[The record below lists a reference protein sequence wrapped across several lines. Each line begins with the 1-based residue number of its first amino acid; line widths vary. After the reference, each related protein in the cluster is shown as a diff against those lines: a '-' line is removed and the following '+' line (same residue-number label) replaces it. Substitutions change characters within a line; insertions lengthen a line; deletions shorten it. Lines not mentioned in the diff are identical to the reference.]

1 VDVIRINL
9 GFSYVAPII
18 RGQKWLKKGHF
29 GRPPYFSRF
38 PMWRRCFRGVFG
50 SPRTPKKVTF
60 LLIFDPS
67 RLRPPFFPFSYVA
80 PILSGSG
87 PSKTLKNP
95 SKWRVNTRFSTIFEK
110 SLKIPM
116 WRRSLFFKKHEKV
129 PFFAFFRLFGVFSA
143 FLAFFSIFYHFWQFW
158 RF

>member
-95 SKWRVNTRFSTIFEK
+95 SKWRVNTGFLTIFEK
-110 SLKIPM
+110 STQNPYVAPIPNFQK
-116 WRRSLFFKKHEKV
+116 S
-129 PFFAFFRLFGVFSA
+129 AFFRLFSLFSTFLG
-143 FLAFFSIFYHFWQFW
+143 FLALF
-158 RF
+158 